1 MTECLLNEF
10 KVLQKERKV
19 FLDFADGSH
28 FELPIA
34 YLRAASA
41 AADHKQAMA
50 KNPSA
55 DFSHVNITAV
65 EPVGL
70 YALKLVFDDGH
81 QTGIYSFSLLYSL
94 AQKFVANVASDEN
107 S

>member
-1 MTECLLNEF
+1 MTECVLNEF

-41 AADHKQAMA
+41 AADHKEAM
-50 KNPSA
+50 KVNPNQ
-55 DFSHVNITAV
+55 DFSAVNIVAV
-65 EPVGL
+65 EPIGL

-94 AQKFVANVASDEN
+94 AQQWEGKNAL
-107 S
+107 